1 MQQRNKRLVSGAMF
15 ALALILMF
23 TQMPSYAQEA
33 QEQAREENARH
44 FSANARRLEGVWES
58 EVTMRNCQT
67 NDAIRSF
74 RGRTLFIR
82 GGAAI
87 GTNNNPQ
94 IQSSPALGQWE
105 YLGGR
110 RYRATF
116 SAFRFNPDGS
126 FAGVV
131 RQIRNIT
138 LSQDGDQL
146 TITVNTE
153 TFDADDRLIAT
164 GCATDTARRV
174 E

>member
-15 ALALILMF
+15 ALASILMF

-33 QEQAREENARH
+33 REQAREENARH

-58 EVTMRNCQT
+58 EITMRNCQT
-67 NDAIRSF
+67 NDAIRSL
-74 RGRTLFIR
+74 RGRTMFIR
-82 GGAAI
+82 GGTAI

-94 IQSSPALGQWE
+94 TLSSPALGNWE

-116 SAFRFNPDGS
+116 SAFLFNPDGS
-126 FAGVV
+126 FAGVR

-146 TITVNTE
+146 TITVSSE
-153 TFDADDRLIAT
+153 TFDANNQLIAT
-164 GCATDTARRV
+164 GCATDTATRV